1 MKIDESLDS
10 YVYSN
15 VGAEVGRGNNGGVDC
30 DIGAEVG
37 SGDSKGIELKLE
49 YEVGSRDGRSADK
62 GIKGIKSGVSMG
74 VGVSVFWG
82 VDIGVGDRIG
92 SDDVIT
98 FGIDDGSEMGYYD
111 GFFCG

>member
-1 MKIDESLDS
+1 MNIGNI
-10 YVYSN
+10 VYWDIEKSFGDN
-15 VGAEVGRGNNGGVDC
+15 VSRGNNSGLDTGFC
-30 DIGAEVG
+30 AEVG
-37 SGDSKGIELKLE
+37 SGDSKGIELKLG